1 MALELRI
8 EGPGLDVGH
17 VPAPRWPSK
26 RTGNWHERHERHE
39 QRDRPRALRDLV
51 AKLMA
56 HEIATGKAVGAVLA
70 ATLAEFEP
78 SALRARLPGDGLQL
92 FASTRTWDAYAR
104 FYEEQ
109 AVDLAQWAQRLVD
122 RHFAEAYLRESM
134 RIRRETLQRQ
144 R

>member
-1 MALELRI
+1 MPCATLRRDS
-8 EGPGLDVGH
+8 PRSVWRVGGRSH

-26 RTGNWHERHERHE
+26 RTGDWHDRHERHE
-39 QRDRPRALRDLV
+39 KR
-51 AKLMA
+51 
-56 HEIATGKAVGAVLA
+56 GAVGAVLA

-78 SALRARLPGDGLQL
+78 SALRAKLLGDGFQL
-92 FASTRTWDAYAR
+92 FASTRTWDASAR
-104 FYEEQ
+104 FDEEQ